1 MTAQK
6 GRDTRGDPWV
16 APPAGVLGRGASG
29 NPARGRVHRP
39 DTEQTG
45 TPVADPTTPGTEPTQ
60 DEPTQDTP
68 EPSHEHGH
76 DSPDH
81 YPTEDDP
88 A

>member
-1 MTAQK
+1 MEVGTS
-6 GRDTRGDPWV
+6 V
-16 APPAGVLGRGASG
+16 APLGLGGGRGLGRGTSG
-29 NPARGRVHRP
+29 NPAPGRVHRP
-39 DTEQTG
+39 HAEQTG
-45 TPVADPTTPGTEPTQ
+45 TTVADPTPGTEPTQ
-60 DEPTQDTP
+60 DEPTQDAP